1 MGELAAAIAAA
12 AAAVSA
18 IAAVVPEVKTTWA
31 HFMSKYRS
39 SNSTKEIND
48 ALNATMGVLRAKMAD
63 YQNEVHRH
71 KSKIPS
77 ETYNQWICRVV
88 EIEEQVKFLASKYE
102 KKRKKSAFCLL
113 PHPDLSKKMKKKDV
127 EAAKL
132 LEESEKLGDFMLVD
146 QPPEAVV
153 KMRTPKVETYPT
165 LQEPLEEILKLLR
178 NDKIKGVGIRGM
190 VGIGKTTIMKNLNN
204 HEEVSKLFEIVI
216 WLKVSTEGSLE
227 NLSREHIQQAI
238 VQRLELDIPGSSDAD
253 RVARTISKELREKKY
268 LLLLDDV
275 KKDVDLEELGIPDGK
290 CGSKLV
296 LTTRLGYVCS
306 SMVNRVVNVK
316 NLSQEEAWKMF
327 QDTLERPDLMG
338 NPQIERLAWQVVK
351 LCGGLPLVIKMV
363 GSAFKMKKGNDGW
376 AHGLNDLRKWPD
388 KEHGGM
394 REMYKMLKFCYD
406 SLTGDQKNCFLYS
419 SLYAED
425 GDIYTQC
432 LLECWIAEYFHG
444 RRHDVRAYGHG
455 ILEHLENMSLLEE
468 GASTEFVRM
477 HKCIRQMA
485 LNILSDI
492 GDRKYM
498 VKARDSQR
506 NPEIEEHWNEM
517 EWISLIDNELQSLP
531 DQPGCSILSTLFLQ
545 KNTKLSKIPQSFFKD
560 MQSLRVLDL
569 YYTGIESLPSSMSK
583 LLNLKVLYLN
593 DCKALMELPSII
605 FEHLEVLDIRG
616 SGIKSIPAHI
626 EKFGYLK
633 HLRVSFS
640 NDIQE
645 VDFNCKVISRVTTL
659 EELVIDVKTNKE
671 WCNEML
677 DYTIEKT
684 TTLNKLKIFQFRF
697 IDQEVVDVIKVVGTT
712 PHICVP
718 KAGMFV
724 NLIEKRDDIL
734 SSSFQVVIGRQHLV
748 FPQIPNFYQYDRYV
762 KHCSGQGSDPAI
774 SCVLSKA
781 DAFELVNH
789 NGADHLWET
798 GITSMNQLQG
808 CFIES
813 CKGIRTIVNGN
824 CMLDKP
830 ILPIIG
836 WFCIRNLPCLE
847 SIWEGPVPLGSL
859 SQLKTLIL
867 SKCPMLI
874 KIFTNGLVQQLSQ
887 LQHLEIEDCIGI
899 VQVINQNDIAG
910 QTSCALPKL
919 QEVKLLDM
927 PNLSSIWVDESLEWP
942 CLERLEILRCPSLKR
957 LPFSNTNAPKLS
969 CISTEQDWWE
979 ALQWQRQEVKEQ
991 FQQYCTFR

>member
-1 MGELAAAIAAA
+1 MASKWPWHSSTRRTAIGFREVISTVDAWPRFLQNTSHEATRFHFERRMLVAGSSENQPHESSVISLGSSFNRSLESFTSKTTGPSNHSPNVLSPCSQAPLRSRQISKYVRSVFGDPGVPGCGDGIASPELAERFMDSADSGTKDTLRQTCLFRFLMGELAAAIAAA

-48 ALNATMGVLRAKMAD
+48 ALNATMGVLRAKTAD

-77 ETYNQWICRVV
+77 ETYNQWICRVT
-88 EIEEQVKFLASKYE
+88 EIEEQVKYLASKYE

-113 PHPDLSKKMKKKDV
+113 PHTDLSKKMKKKDV

-132 LEESEKLGDFMLVD
+132 LKESEKLGDFMLVD
-146 QPPEAVV
+146 QPPDAVV
-153 KMRTPKVETYPT
+153 KMRTPKVENYPT

-238 VQRLELDIPGSSDAD
+238 VQRLELDIPESSDAD
-253 RVARTISKELREKKY
+253 RVARTISKELEEKKY

-327 QDTLERPDLMG
+327 RDTLQRPDLMG
-338 NPQIERLAWQVVK
+338 NPHIERLAWQVVK
-351 LCGGLPLVIKMV
+351 LCGGLPLVIKLV
-363 GSAFKMKKGNDGW
+363 GSAFKMKKSNESW
-376 AHGLNDLRKWPD
+376 AHGLNNLRKWPE
-388 KEHGGM
+388 KEHQGM

-425 GDIYTQC
+425 SDIYTQC
-432 LLECWIAEYFHG
+432 LLESWIAEYFRG
-444 RRHDVRAYGHG
+444 RCHDVRAYGHG
-455 ILEHLENMSLLEE
+455 VLEHLENMSLLEE
-468 GASTEFVRM
+468 GASTEYVRM

-485 LNILSDI
+485 LNILSDM
-492 GDRKYM
+492 GDRRYM
-498 VKARDSQR
+498 VKARETPR
-506 NPEIEEHWNEM
+506 NPEIEENWNEM
-517 EWISLIDNELQSLP
+517 EWISLIDNELQNLP

-545 KNTKLSKIPQSFFKD
+545 KNTRLNKIPQSFFKD

-569 YYTGIESLPSSMSK
+569 YCTGIESLPTSVSN

-593 DCKALMELPSII
+593 DCKALMELPPKI
-605 FEHLEVLDIRG
+605 FGLEHLEVLDIRG

-626 EKFGYLK
+626 HKFVCLK
-633 HLRVSFS
+633 HLRASFS

-645 VDFNCKVISRVTTL
+645 AALNCKVISMVTTL

-671 WCNEML
+671 RCNEML
-677 DYTIEKT
+677 DYTIENVA
-684 TTLNKLKIFQFRF
+684 TLNKLKIFQFRF
-697 IDQEVVDVIKVVGTT
+697 INHEVVDVIKVVGTT

-718 KAGMFV
+718 KAATFV
-724 NLIEKRDDIL
+724 SLIEKRDDIL

-748 FPQIPNFYQYDRYV
+748 FPQIPNFYRYDRYV

-774 SCVLSKA
+774 SCVLSRA

-789 NGADHLWET
+789 NGAEHLWE
-798 GITSMNQLQG
+798 NWNYKHEPAPRLLNRELQRYQDH
-808 CFIES
+808 S
-813 CKGIRTIVNGN
+813 
-824 CMLDKP
+824 
-830 ILPIIG
+830 
-836 WFCIRNLPCLE
+836 
-847 SIWEGPVPLGSL
+847 
-859 SQLKTLIL
+859 
-867 SKCPMLI
+867 
-874 KIFTNGLVQQLSQ
+874 
-887 LQHLEIEDCIGI
+887 
-899 VQVINQNDIAG
+899 
-910 QTSCALPKL
+910 
-919 QEVKLLDM
+919 
-927 PNLSSIWVDESLEWP
+927 EW
-942 CLERLEILRCPSLKR
+942 
-957 LPFSNTNAPKLS
+957 
-969 CISTEQDWWE
+969 
-979 ALQWQRQEVKEQ
+979 
-991 FQQYCTFR
+991 